1 MLAQNSTVVLCLI
14 ARNPFLPEMVLT
26 LIVPILLVAI
36 VFHLLPNL
44 TRRDIFFAVTVD
56 QAFRKSAEARNIIR
70 RFRLAIW
77 IHTAIALAI
86 LFAGV
91 VVGNPFVTLI
101 GIPWQIIG
109 ATHAF
114 LRARKQIMPHSATP
128 ISHREA
134 ALVPRTA
141 GGVGFAFLQ
150 MGPFAILAVSA
161 VYIRAI
167 WYRIPERFPIHWD
180 LNGNPNG
187 WATRSFMG
195 IYGFWM
201 IGVVICIFIEVFAYG
216 TLHWTRQIRASGSDA
231 QSEAHFRRVQVGVLL
246 ALEYFFALVFNG
258 IPASALGPHPEQAPN
273 IGPFVIGTFAFVAV
287 LCAILIRTGQGGAN
301 LSRAGAGSAI
311 LEQKGPIGDRTP
323 DRCWKAGMFY
333 VNPSDPAVLVEKRFG
348 IGYTL
353 NFGRPA
359 AWLLL
364 GLILASAAIP
374 LVIAL
379 VSVHAR

>member
-128 ISHREA
+128 ISPPNGTVRDLGCLRSLYPGD
-134 ALVPRTA
+134 LVPH
-141 GGVGFAFLQ
+141 
-150 MGPFAILAVSA
+150 S
-161 VYIRAI
+161 RALS
-167 WYRIPERFPIHWD
+167 Y
-180 LNGNPNG
+180 
-187 WATRSFMG
+187 S
-195 IYGFWM
+195 
-201 IGVVICIFIEVFAYG
+201 
-216 TLHWTRQIRASGSDA
+216 
-231 QSEAHFRRVQVGVLL
+231 
-246 ALEYFFALVFNG
+246 
-258 IPASALGPHPEQAPN
+258 LGPQ
-273 IGPFVIGTFAFVAV
+273 
-287 LCAILIRTGQGGAN
+287 R
-301 LSRAGAGSAI
+301 
-311 LEQKGPIGDRTP
+311 
-323 DRCWKAGMFY
+323 
-333 VNPSDPAVLVEKRFG
+333 
-348 IGYTL
+348 
-353 NFGRPA
+353 
-359 AWLLL
+359 
-364 GLILASAAIP
+364 
-374 LVIAL
+374 
-379 VSVHAR
+379 